1 MRKPRPSGLKRIKS
15 DSRQTLDRLDRSG
28 FQTRLRFWV
37 LLLLVIFGFISLKL
51 VKLQLFNHAYYL
63 KRAQASHVRQR
74 IMLGARG
81 TILDRNGKTLAS
93 SLTRQSVFIDP
104 TLYPENLPAAKAG
117 DPKLTPV
124 KGDNAK
130 AVSALADLLKIPAT
144 SIEEKLAQP
153 GRFFWLKRSLSEE
166 EAQPIIDLKAQRK
179 LRWIGLQREDKRFY
193 PHEEM
198 AAQTL
203 GFVGEEGSGLAG
215 IEAAYNKVL
224 GGRPGRISMEVDA
237 RGRPIPGLRS
247 VNAPTPGRDIT
258 LTLDSDLQQIA
269 EAELAKGIK
278 SAQAAAGSAIIM
290 DPRNGEILA
299 LASQPAFDPNGVK
312 KADASRLVNP
322 VVVRAY
328 EPGST
333 FKLIV
338 ACACLEEGWKT
349 SDLHVHCT
357 GALPIGRRTIHDAHG
372 SGHGDLDLGG
382 IIEESCNIGAASLGL
397 RLGRENLAHYVNLLG
412 FGQKTGIELF
422 GESPGQV
429 PPVKQWSDIRTANI
443 AFGQGLSV
451 TPLQLLRAYC
461 VVGNGGYLVRPHLM
475 LDKTAAPPPKV
486 RVLSE
491 TTAEQMRRLL
501 IRVVETGTGKTAA
514 ITGYVV
520 GGKTGT
526 AQKAI
531 PGVGYRSG
539 KYIGSFIGLVPADNP
554 RLAILVLMDEPK
566 SGYYG
571 GVVAAPVFREIARQ
585 ALLHLALPPQ
595 QAKIA
600 LAKSRS

>member
-1 MRKPRPSGLKRIKS
+1 MRKPRPSGLKRIKTN
-15 DSRQTLDRLDRSG
+15 SRQTLDRLDRSG

-63 KRAQASHVRQR
+63 KRAQASHLRQR
-74 IMLGARG
+74 IMLGSRG
-81 TILDRNGKTLAS
+81 TILDRNGKTLAV
-93 SLTRQSVFIDP
+93 SLARKSVFIDP

-117 DPKLTPV
+117 EPKLISV
-124 KGDNAK
+124 KSDNDK
-130 AVSALADLLKIPAT
+130 AVSALADLLEIPST
-144 SIEEKLAQP
+144 SIEEKLTQP

-166 EAQPIIDLKAQRK
+166 EAKPVADLK

-193 PHEEM
+193 PHRTM

-203 GFVGEEGSGLAG
+203 GFVGEEGGGLAG
-215 IEAAYNKVL
+215 IEAACNKIL

-247 VNAPTPGRDIT
+247 VNIAPTPGRDIT
-258 LTLDSDLQQIA
+258 LTLDADLQQIA

-278 SAQAAAGSAIIM
+278 SCQAVGGSVVIM
-290 DPRNGEILA
+290 DPQNGEILA
-299 LASQPAFDPNGVK
+299 LAAQPAFDPNEFGKVPQE
-312 KADASRLVNP
+312 RWRNP
-322 VVVRAY
+322 AVVCPY

-357 GALPIGRRTIHDAHG
+357 GALQIGRRTIHDAHG

-412 FGQKTGIELF
+412 FGQKTGIELSA
-422 GESPGQV
+422 ESPGQV
-429 PPVKQWSDIRTANI
+429 PSVKQWSDIRTANI

-461 VVGNGGYLVRPHLM
+461 IVANGGYLVRPHLI
-475 LDKTAAPPPKV
+475 LDKSAAPPPKV

-595 QAKIA
+595 QAKTE
-600 LAKSRS
+600 LAKTKS